1 MINSTAI
8 ILAGGKSLRMGTNKL
23 LLKINRETIIERVTN
38 ICRSN
43 FAETILITNNP
54 QEYEFLNIKMFAD
67 VYKNFGPLSGIH
79 SGLINTKTKSNF
91 FISAD
96 MPFITGEVIKHLFKV
111 KSEKEIVLPSSENKV
126 QPLCGIYSK
135 SCIPIAEKLLRKAM
149 SGGETDIK
157 AKTKIKLFD
166 LINAADT
173 DIIKVDE
180 EPFYHKELFLN
191 MNNFD
196 DYTYAK
202 ENFDKIMKGK

>member
-38 ICRSN
+38 ICRAN
-43 FAETILITNNP
+43 FAETIIITNST
-54 QEYEFLNIKMFAD
+54 QEYKFLNVKMFTD

-91 FISAD
+91 IISAD
-96 MPFITGEVIKHLFKV
+96 MPFITGEIIKHLFKV
-111 KSEKEIVLPSSENKV
+111 KSEKEIVLPSSGNKV

-149 SGGETDIK
+149 DGWKTDKK

-180 EPFYHKELFLN
+180 EPFYHKDLFFN
-191 MNNFD
+191 MNNFN